1 MYKKDTT
8 NKEIVFSYP
17 VDGIFESASRV
28 SAYNSKNIRDNQGN
42 SLLAEYAISDDEKDV
57 FLQGLHSILPEI
69 YEKILKIT
77 DRVDTD
83 SFGIKSIFI
92 ETVVSKIPQYNEDG
106 SIKKDE
112 SGNTVYEKNSDGSY
126 KTNST
131 EIYGDCVVFAIK
143 DNDSYNNNVL
153 SLVDASFIECIVEG
167 SLKAWYKNCAQGD
180 LFAMYTKSFA
190 DNLEKLFSR
199 MFQLKIKKTTNMLG
213 MQS

>member
-57 FLQGLHSILPEI
+57 FVQGLHSVLPEI

-83 SFGIKSIFI
+83 SFGI
-92 ETVVSKIPQYNEDG
+92 VAV
-106 SIKKDE
+106 
-112 SGNTVYEKNSDGSY
+112 SGNYNIQFK
-126 KTNST
+126 
-131 EIYGDCVVFAIK
+131 IK
-143 DNDSYNNNVL
+143 DNESYNGNVL
-153 SLVDASFIECIVEG
+153 SLVDASFLECIIEG

-190 DNLEKLFSR
+190 DNLEKLFNR
-199 MFQLKIKKTTNMLG
+199 MFQLKIKKTVNMLG

>member
-57 FLQGLHSILPEI
+57 FVQGLHSILPEI

-83 SFGIKSIFI
+83 SFGI
-92 ETVVSKIPQYNEDG
+92 VAVSG
-106 SIKKDE
+106 KD
-112 SGNTVYEKNSDGSY
+112 NIQFK
-126 KTNST
+126 
-131 EIYGDCVVFAIK
+131 IK
-143 DNDSYNNNVL
+143 DNESYNGNVL
-153 SLVDASFIECIVEG
+153 SLVDASFLECIIEG

-190 DNLEKLFSR
+190 DNLEKLFNR
-199 MFQLKIKKTTNMLG
+199 MFQLKIKKTVNMLG
-213 MQS
+213 MQ

>member
-57 FLQGLHSILPEI
+57 FVQGLHSVLPEI
-69 YEKILKIT
+69 YEKILKVT

-83 SFGIKSIFI
+83 SFGIVSI
-92 ETVVSKIPQYNEDG
+92 SG
-106 SIKKDE
+106 KD
-112 SGNTVYEKNSDGSY
+112 NVQFK
-126 KTNST
+126 
-131 EIYGDCVVFAIK
+131 IK
-143 DNDSYNNNVL
+143 DNESYNGNVL
-153 SLVDASFIECIVEG
+153 SLVDASFLECIVEG
-167 SLKAWYKNCAQGD
+167 SLKSWYKNCAQGD

>member
-42 SLLAEYAISDDEKDV
+42 SLLAEYAISDDDKDV
-57 FLQGLHSILPEI
+57 FVQGLHSVLPEI

-77 DRVDTD
+77 DRADSD
-83 SFGIKSIFI
+83 SFG
-92 ETVVSKIPQYNEDG
+92 VLKIDNV
-106 SIKKDE
+106 E
-112 SGNTVYEKNSDGSY
+112 S
-126 KTNST
+126 
-131 EIYGDCVVFAIK
+131 VVFKIK
-143 DNDSYNNNVL
+143 DNESYNGNVL
-153 SLVDASFIECIVEG
+153 SLVDASFLECIVEG
-167 SLKAWYKNCAQGD
+167 SLKSWYKNCAQGD

-190 DNLEKLFSR
+190 DNLEKLFGR

-213 MQS
+213 AKS

>member
-57 FLQGLHSILPEI
+57 FVQGLHSVLPEI

-77 DRVDTD
+77 DRADSD
-83 SFGIKSIFI
+83 SFGITTSSGKD
-92 ETVVSKIPQYNEDG
+92 VVNFK
-106 SIKKDE
+106 
-112 SGNTVYEKNSDGSY
+112 
-126 KTNST
+126 
-131 EIYGDCVVFAIK
+131 IK
-143 DNDSYNNNVL
+143 DNESYNGNVL
-153 SLVDASFIECIVEG
+153 SLVDASFLECIVEG
-167 SLKAWYKNCAQGD
+167 SLKAWYKNCAQAD
-180 LFAMYTKSFA
+180 LLALYTKSFA

>member
-57 FLQGLHSILPEI
+57 FVQGLHSVLPEI
-69 YEKILKIT
+69 YEKILKVT
-77 DRVDTD
+77 DRNENTD
-83 SFGIKSIFI
+83 GSSAFGIKQMDVKVNGT
-92 ETVVSKIPQYNEDG
+92 TV
-106 SIKKDE
+106 KKDC
-112 SGNTVYEKNSDGSY
+112 VYVE
-126 KTNST
+126 
-131 EIYGDCVVFAIK
+131 IK
-143 DNDSYNNNVL
+143 DNDAYNHNVL
-153 SLVDASFIECIVEG
+153 SLVDASFLECIVEG
-167 SLKAWYKNCAQGD
+167 SLKSWYKNCAQGD